1 MARGGLGC
9 WNPGLTL
16 ERRTPRSVHRRMIE
30 VLLKGVCH
38 RKANRAFISNHQG
51 ESLPLTDMQ
60 PRSVHQTGILQ
71 HPTQQQLS
79 GAIPA
84 VRGPAR
90 CAQCAVGERGAA
102 LLTGSSAASFQ
113 GFCSTRPST
122 PYRQG
127 DLGAAS
133 LSAVLI
139 DDSSLDSSL
148 SHH

>member
-1 MARGGLGC
+1 MDDLRLGEGEVRMARGGLGC

-84 VRGPAR
+84 VRAPAR
-90 CAQCAVGERGAA
+90 CAVGESGAA
-102 LLTGSSAASFQ
+102 LLGVRRQVFN
-113 GFCSTRPST
+113 GF
-122 PYRQG
+122 
-127 DLGAAS
+127 
-133 LSAVLI
+133 AVLGV
-139 DDSSLDSSL
+139 L
-148 SHH
+148 